1 MFKYVVKKNPQ
12 YKSKSFSENIVRREL
27 NTLRID
33 TRRVVDINR
42 LLNRVKLDK
51 KNETKRKIIFYSI
64 TTLVLG
70 LFSTLI
76 IIIK

>member
-1 MFKYVVKKNPQ
+1 MQKTYFHNKKYISEKKAQKKTIPLQ
-12 YKSKSFSENIVRREL
+12 YIDQK
-27 NTLRID
+27 RI
-33 TRRVVDINR
+33 VDINK

>member
-1 MFKYVVKKNPQ
+1 MQKTYFHDKKHISEKKVQKKIIPLQ
-12 YKSKSFSENIVRREL
+12 Y
-27 NTLRID
+27 ID
-33 TRRVVDINR
+33 QKKIVDINK
-42 LLNRVKLDK
+42 LLNRVKIDQ
-51 KNETKRKIIFYSI
+51 KNETKRKIIFYSL